1 MSGVRFV
8 FPKVK
13 LEALIRAPGGL
24 TVADA
29 VSRAAANLE
38 TIKPT
43 CRAELLVLLEQAE
56 AVGSEMREAID
67 GQALDQLYAIAVRGI
82 GVGAVCGAPDV
93 DGALNSLCDLIGA
106 LQTTGRRDIEPIRVH
121 LGAWRLLMAPDLPR
135 MGGAAIVG
143 GLRKVSARY
152 AQSLAS

>member
-1 MSGVRFV
+1 MSSVRFV

-29 VSRAAANLE
+29 VARAAANLE

-43 CRAELLVLLEQAE
+43 CRAELMMLLEQAE
-56 AVGSEMREAID
+56 AASADMSEAAD
-67 GQALDQLYAIAVRGI
+67 GRALDQLYAIAVRGI

-93 DGALNSLCDLIGA
+93 DGALNSFCDLIGA
-106 LQTTGRRDIEPIRVH
+106 LQASGRRDVEPIRVH
-121 LGAWRLLMAPDLPR
+121 LGAWRLLMDPALPR
-135 MGGAAIVG
+135 VGGAAIVG

-152 AQSLAS
+152 TQSLAS